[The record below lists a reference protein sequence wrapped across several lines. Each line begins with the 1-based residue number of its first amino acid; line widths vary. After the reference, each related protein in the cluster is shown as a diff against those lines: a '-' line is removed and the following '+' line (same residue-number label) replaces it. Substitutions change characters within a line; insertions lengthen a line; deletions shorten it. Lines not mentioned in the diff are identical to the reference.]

1 MKSQKLL
8 RVQLCIIFYY
18 LPDRNIE
25 QYLRRLMRW
34 KSIAAVSLSVT
45 KWSRII
51 YLITFAVN
59 RYRNLLYVSIIKPND
74 QMDNSIILSRVS
86 TLKRDIYKAILSVC
100 LSACLW
106 VSECVVS

>member
-45 KWSRII
+45 K
-51 YLITFAVN
+51 
-59 RYRNLLYVSIIKPND
+59 
-74 QMDNSIILSRVS
+74 
-86 TLKRDIYKAILSVC
+86 
-100 LSACLW
+100 
-106 VSECVVS
+106 